1 MQLGATAITGTTE
14 ALGVS
19 SSWTFEVTER
29 DIRRFLQA
37 IGDSSPDPDPGPDQ
51 QGLDAPAGTRP
62 ALRPALTAPPLFF
75 QVMAWQDVAP
85 EQLPPDG
92 APVETQGGPLQ
103 ARSMGGASDFTVL
116 RQVHAGERIQVRSRL
131 TGVETRQGRQGLL
144 HLVSRQTTFTD
155 EAGQEVAR
163 ELATYLRRAV

>member
-1 MQLGATAITGTTE
+1 MQLGAPADAGTVDG
-14 ALGVS
+14 LGAS

-37 IGDSSPDPDPGPDQ
+37 IGEP
-51 QGLDAPAGTRP
+51 APRP
-62 ALRPALTAPPLFF
+62 EPLSLNGRSGERPALTAPPLFF

-92 APVETQGGPLQ
+92 APVEIQGGPPQ
-103 ARSMGGASDFTVL
+103 ARSLGGSSDFTVL
-116 RQVHAGERIQVRSRL
+116 RQVHAGERIRVRSTL
-131 TGVETRQGRQGLL
+131 TGVESREGRKGPL
-144 HLVSRQTTFTD
+144 HLISRQTTFTD